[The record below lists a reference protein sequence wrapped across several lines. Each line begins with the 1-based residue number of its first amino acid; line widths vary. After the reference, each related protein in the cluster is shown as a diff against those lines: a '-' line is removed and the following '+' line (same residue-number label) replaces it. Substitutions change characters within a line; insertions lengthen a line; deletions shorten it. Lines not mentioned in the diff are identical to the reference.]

1 MSITNETLYL
11 FVIVLGAILS
21 VNGLMIIPLV
31 RSKDQDLTDLAQA
44 IFQGMIDYADKAV
57 TPLGTALKPLHDGL
71 VATESLVDEPDDW
84 IIQQLARRLEVEPV
98 VVVESLAAL
107 FRGGLQLTDGLPPE
121 GELVSS
127 RAAHRYPV
135 PSTPTPPL
143 KPEPETLPPHA
154 AQEAIKS
161 EGGNR

>member
-11 FVIVLGAILS
+11 FLIVLGAILS

-31 RSKDQDLTDLAQA
+31 RGKDPDLTELAQA

-71 VATESLVDEPDDW
+71 VVTESLVDEPDDW
-84 IIQQLARRLEVEPV
+84 IIQQLAQRLEVEPA

-107 FRGGLQLTDGLPPE
+107 FRGGLQLTDGLSP
-121 GELVSS
+121 GEEPAS
-127 RAAHRYPV
+127 RAVFRYPV
-135 PSTPTPPL
+135 PPPPTPPF
-143 KPEPETLPPHA
+143 KPEPEVGRPERGS
-154 AQEAIKS
+154 EAVKP
-161 EGGNR
+161 GGV